1 MKARQQGFT
10 LVELVVV
17 IVILGILAA
26 TAIPRYAS
34 YTSQARIASLQ
45 AVQGAINSA
54 VLVVQGRY
62 IAGGQIVSPVT
73 MLDGT
78 TVAVLPGA
86 VSAANIGGGQPLASA
101 AGIGNAVQTQGTF
114 LVTAGGLFTFNPAI
128 ANCNLQYNAP
138 TAAANYTTTLTTGGC

>member
-34 YTSQARIASLQ
+34 YVTESRIAALNGL
-45 AVQGAINSA
+45 AGAIRSS
-54 VLVVQGRY
+54 VVVAQGRY
-62 IAGGQIVSPVT
+62 MATGAASSPVT

-78 TVAVLPGA
+78 TVDVGTSGS
-86 VSAANIGGGQPLASA
+86 VMGIPLGTAG
-101 AGIGNAVQTQGTF
+101 GIGNAARVDGFSISYAAGVATYDFPNAITNCKVTYTDATGLVAVVTF
-114 LVTAGGLFTFNPAI
+114 GWGS
-128 ANCNLQYNAP
+128 
-138 TAAANYTTTLTTGGC
+138 GC